1 MIELKRENGFGW
13 MALLLAIQ
21 TGIVISPIIIII
33 RIAFFGTWP
42 PVNGVMLTAVD
53 RPSVIFVKRQ
63 LLKASAGFAEFTIS
77 NLIC

>member
-1 MIELKRENGFGW
+1 MIDLKRANGFGW

-33 RIAFFGTWP
+33 RIAFFGTRP
-42 PVNGVMLTAVD
+42 PVNGVMLTTVD

-63 LLKASAGFAEFTIS
+63 LLKASAGIAEFTIS
-77 NLIC
+77 NIIC